1 MERRRFQVQAAVVV
15 AIVVAV
21 VAVAV
26 AVATIDDDR
35 QGAYLIGST
44 GLWTETFNWITA
56 F

>member
-21 VAVAV
+21 VAV